1 MIIAIIASVMIGAFF
16 GAALMACL
24 SMMSKTEQEPE
35 KEKTTILTPGCTVKY
50 EGRIWTILRF
60 TEDSKRRTIAE
71 IESYDNEKHIIRRT
85 MAAVEDLEGVE
96 ENEPDY

>member
-1 MIIAIIASVMIGAFF
+1 MIVAIIASVMIGAFF
-16 GAALMACL
+16 GMAVMACL
-24 SMMSKTEQEPE
+24 SVNKTEKEPE

-50 EGRIWTILRF
+50 ENRIWTILRF

-71 IESYDNEKHIIRRT
+71 IENCDNDNHIIRRT

-96 ENEPDY
+96 K

>member
-1 MIIAIIASVMIGAFF
+1 MIVAIIVSVMIGAFF

-24 SMMSKTEQEPE
+24 NMSRTEKEPE
-35 KEKTTILTPGCTVKY
+35 KEKTTILTPGCTVTY

-60 TEDSKRRTIAE
+60 DEDSKRRTIAE
-71 IESYDNEKHIIRRT
+71 IESCDNEKHIIRRT

-96 ENEPDY
+96 E